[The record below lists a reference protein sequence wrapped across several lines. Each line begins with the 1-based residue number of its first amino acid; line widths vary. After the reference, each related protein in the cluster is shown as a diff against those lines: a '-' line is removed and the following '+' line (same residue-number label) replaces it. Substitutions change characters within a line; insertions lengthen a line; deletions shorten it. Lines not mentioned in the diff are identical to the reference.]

1 MANDSPMP
9 KSLGRALRALRERAG
24 LQATALARAAD
35 LSQGTLT
42 RLEKDERQGI
52 QLSTACRLAAA
63 LGISVDE
70 LAAKAG
76 LLDLP
81 DVVSADVKARGAQ
94 VSQAI
99 DAAQKRLKAA
109 AEDLS
114 RAQAS
119 LKRRR

>member
-1 MANDSPMP
+1 MAS
-9 KSLGRALRALRERAG
+9 KSVGRALRALRQKAG

-35 LSQGTLT
+35 VSQGTLT

-52 QLSTACRLAAA
+52 HLATACRLAVA
-63 LGISVDE
+63 LGVSVDE
-70 LAAKAG
+70 FAAQAG

-81 DVVSADVKARGAQ
+81 DVVPADVKGRGPEVA
-94 VSQAI
+94 QAI
-99 DAAQKRLKAA
+99 GAAQKRLKAA

-119 LKRRR
+119 LKRRK